1 MPEVET
7 KDRAE
12 TRDPSG
18 ADDVLRIEDIAMSFG
33 PVTALRSVDLHLRRG
48 EILGL
53 VGDNGAGKST
63 LVKILTGFYKPDH
76 GRIYIEGKEVRFRSV
91 QDARHHGIET
101 VFQDLALVDEL
112 SVYHNLFLNREYT
125 GGGWFRFLKNRS
137 MRDAARQYLDD
148 IGVDVPSVDVPAAKL
163 SGGQRQAIAV
173 ARATQEKGIKILLLD
188 EPLAAMGAKETSLI
202 IQLVKS
208 LCRQTDISVIV
219 IDHNYTHLFE
229 ICDRVNVIQQGRV
242 TLDKNLSDITLEEL
256 IELMVQSYRR
266 EISQSAPGTVTEVS
280 VEANVEVTVATHR
293 VHDSECP
300 ATSTT
305 TLKEAP
311 E

>member
-1 MPEVET
+1 MSNVET
-7 KDRAE
+7 KDRSDVE
-12 TRDPSG
+12 
-18 ADDVLRIEDIAMSFG
+18 DVLRIEDISMSFG
-33 PVTALRSVDLHLRRG
+33 PVRALRSVDLHLRRG

-76 GRIYIEGKEVRFRSV
+76 GRIFIEGKEVRLRSV
-91 QDARHHGIET
+91 QDAREQGIET

-112 SVYHNLFLNREYT
+112 SVYHNLFLNREHT
-125 GGGWFRFLKNRS
+125 GGGWLRFLKNKS
-137 MRDAARQYLDD
+137 MRAAARQYLDD
-148 IGVDVPSVDVPAAKL
+148 IAVDVPSIDVPVAKL

-173 ARATQEKGIKILLLD
+173 ARATQQQGIKILLLD

-202 IQLVKS
+202 IKLVKS
-208 LCRQTDISVIV
+208 LCKQTDISVIV

-242 TLDKNLSDITLEEL
+242 TLDKSLSEITLEEL

-266 EISQSAPGTVTEVS
+266 EIAEPGPGVQSVVS
-280 VEANVEVTVATHR
+280 IETDIDITVATR
-293 VHDSECP
+293 TYQDAE
-300 ATSTT
+300 
-305 TLKEAP
+305 
-311 E
+311 

>member
-1 MPEVET
+1 MSNVET
-7 KDRAE
+7 KDRSDVE
-12 TRDPSG
+12 
-18 ADDVLRIEDIAMSFG
+18 DVLRIEDISMSFG
-33 PVTALRSVDLHLRRG
+33 PVRALRSVDLHLRRG

-76 GRIYIEGKEVRFRSV
+76 GRIFIEGKEVRLRSV
-91 QDARHHGIET
+91 QDAREQGIET

-112 SVYHNLFLNREYT
+112 SVYHNLFLNREHT
-125 GGGWFRFLKNRS
+125 GGGWLRFLKNKS
-137 MRDAARQYLDD
+137 MRAAARQYLDD
-148 IGVDVPSVDVPAAKL
+148 IAVDVPSIDVPVAKL

-173 ARATQEKGIKILLLD
+173 ARATQQQGIKILLLD

-202 IQLVKS
+202 IKLVKS
-208 LCRQTDISVIV
+208 LCKQTDISVIV

-242 TLDKNLSDITLEEL
+242 TLDKSLSEITLEEL

-266 EISQSAPGTVTEVS
+266 EIAEPGPGVHSEVS
-280 VEANVEVTVATHR
+280 IETDIDITVATR
-293 VHDSECP
+293 TYQDAE
-300 ATSTT
+300 
-305 TLKEAP
+305 
-311 E
+311 

>member
-1 MPEVET
+1 MMANVET
-7 KDRAE
+7 NDRTDVE
-12 TRDPSG
+12 
-18 ADDVLRIEDIAMSFG
+18 DVLRIEDVSMSFG

-48 EILGL
+48 EVLGL

-63 LVKILTGFYKPDH
+63 LVKILTGFYKPDR
-76 GRIYIEGKEVRFRSV
+76 GRIWIDGEEVRLRSV
-91 QDARHHGIET
+91 QDARDHGVET

-112 SVYHNLFLNREYT
+112 SVYHNLFLNREHT
-125 GGGWFRFLKNRS
+125 TGGWFRFLKNKS
-137 MRDAARQYLDD
+137 MRAAARRYLDD
-148 IGVDVPSVDVPAAKL
+148 IEVDVPSIDVPVAKL

-173 ARATQEKGIKILLLD
+173 ARATQQKNMKILLLD

-202 IQLVKS
+202 IQLIKG

-242 TLDKNLSDITLEEL
+242 TLDKNLNEISMESL

-266 EISQSAPGTVTEVS
+266 EISQPGPGRETVTEVS
-280 VEANVEVTVATHR
+280 VGANIEVNVATHT
-293 VHDSECP
+293 VQDAE
-300 ATSTT
+300 
-305 TLKEAP
+305 
-311 E
+311 